1 MKALPPGVAGG
12 PPQRG
17 LGATAAEPEPPL
29 PAAPA
34 GAVCY
39 GAGVGLSGREALFP
53 GRGIRV
59 GLDAL
64 DFQVFAKGFPEPRPV
79 FVQLVLFN

>member
-1 MKALPPGVAGG
+1 VAWG
-12 PPQRG
+12 PQQQNLNRPCRQRRQG
-17 LGATAAEPEPPL
+17 RY
-29 PAAPA
+29 
-34 GAVCY
+34 VY

-53 GRGIRV
+53 GERDIRV